1 MLALNST
8 MGLSACGWLFAIN
21 LPQYKISANMRQTIV
36 IRSTPRVQ
44 NLNINLSSGL
54 VEVVSSRSLA
64 TRMNVIKQISNHLVE
79 INALKAS
86 QHILINGKFEIHW
99 RAYRFRSFFDS
110 FSFST
115 DGAYWVFAV
124 SKRKSILKLKH
135 CVICHRYQTR
145 YLVDI
150 KIEYFE
156 CCKILHF
163 IFWHQTD
170 RN

>member
-99 RAYRFRSFFDS
+99 RAYRFRSFFWQLFLYDWW
-110 FSFST
+110 
-115 DGAYWVFAV
+115 GVL
-124 SKRKSILKLKH
+124 SICGFEKKVNL
-135 CVICHRYQTR
+135 
-145 YLVDI
+145 
-150 KIEYFE
+150 KIET
-156 CCKILHF
+156 LR
-163 IFWHQTD
+163 D
-170 RN
+170 MP